1 VVQVHLGPP
10 SIPGPGAE
18 HAFGDVREGR
28 GRMRRMMLLAAAALA
43 AATIARRRR
52 VDDED
57 LWTEATQAP
66 DLR

>member
-1 VVQVHLGPP
+1 
-10 SIPGPGAE
+10 
-18 HAFGDVREGR
+18 
-28 GRMRRMMLLAAAALA
+28 MLILAVAALA
-43 AATIARRRR
+43 AAGLLRRRR

>member
-1 VVQVHLGPP
+1 
-10 SIPGPGAE
+10 
-18 HAFGDVREGR
+18 
-28 GRMRRMMLLAAAALA
+28 MLMLAAAALA
-43 AATIARRRR
+43 AAGLVRWRR